1 MLHSVSSKKKNLKIK
16 KIKCN
21 VSQNISFE
29 KRHSQE
35 RSKDKSVLIL
45 IRAPAFSNALQ
56 KCLPQL
62 LKQNIFFYDPEKLS
76 CLQEFDSL
84 DDLRSSRKVL
94 TQKGIICLLIKKSG
108 RCISTIGD
116 LEECILITPFDDTIN
131 LQWDSLENTM
141 QAVLSGQTGN
151 AIKSLNEL
159 QENNKIKQ
167 EQGSFSSIDIVIDL
181 FKSHLFNIFVSTE
194 TVLTTTYALIIQNA
208 HYMTDVQKRMSIA
221 RKIVLPGAFV
231 AKSVYDNLSSDEN
244 ESSGTSTERL
254 HGSTVHKD
262 KEKEEKTLI
271 CFDDD
276 KSEPKNSGFLNMGH
290 YFDKNP
296 SAELLTNLHS
306 SRDLNRTI
314 VFSETQ
320 RIWNNYLEPVLFDTN
335 SCIVNDYYTSLE
347 RNISSSSMKNTISF
361 ECNIPMEPIMPSKPF
376 PRICI
381 GVRCLRCGGWIF

>member
-21 VSQNISFE
+21 ISPNISFE

-56 KCLPQL
+56 KCLPQF
-62 LKQNIFFYDPEKLS
+62 LKQKIFFYDPEKLS

-94 TQKGIICLLIKKSG
+94 TQTGIVCLLIKKSG
-108 RCISTIGD
+108 RCISTISD
-116 LEECILITPFDDTIN
+116 LEECILISPFDDTIN

-141 QAVLSGQTGN
+141 QALLSGQTEN

-159 QENNKIKQ
+159 QENNKRKQ
-167 EQGSFSSIDIVIDL
+167 EEGSFSSIDTVIDL
-181 FKSHLFNIFVSTE
+181 FKSHLFNILVSTE
-194 TVLTTTYALIIQNA
+194 TVFTTTYALRVQNA

-221 RKIVLPGAFV
+221 RKIVLPGALV
-231 AKSVYDNLSSDEN
+231 IAKGVYDNLSSDEN

-254 HGSTVHKD
+254 HDSTVHKD
-262 KEKEEKTLI
+262 EEKEEKAPI
-271 CFDDD
+271 CSDDD
-276 KSEPKNSGFLNMGH
+276 KSESNSGFLNVGH

-296 SAELLTNLHS
+296 SAKLPINSHS
-306 SRDLNRTI
+306 SRDLNRTMGC
-314 VFSETQ
+314 SETQ
-320 RIWNNYLEPVLFDTN
+320 RIWNEDSDLGLFVTN
-335 SCIVNDYYTSLE
+335 SCKVNNGTVSE
-347 RNISSSSMKNTISF
+347 SNISASSIENTISI
-361 ECNIPMEPIMPSKPF
+361 ECNIPTGPIKPC
-376 PRICI
+376 PRII
-381 GVRCLRCGGWIF
+381 YICLLCGRIFT